1 MAKGFILAAPSSGSG
16 KTSLTFGLLAA
27 LRDAGTAVQGF
38 KVGPDYIDPQYHAL
52 AAGRPCPNL
61 DPWAMTPARMKALLA
76 ASDADLC
83 VIEGVMGLFDGAQAG
98 GGSTADLARTLGLPV
113 VLVVDAKGMSG
124 SVAAL
129 VHGFSYFDPSIDI
142 AGVIL
147 NRVGSDRHET
157 MLREALHN
165 SGIPVLGS
173 LPRLS
178 ALRWPSRHLGLTL
191 PQELPDMGAQA
202 QHLAGLIAERFDLP
216 KLLSLARFIPGAE
229 PPQPRKAGFFPHT
242 AGTVALAWDDAFR
255 FAYPHWLTGQEAR
268 FSPLANQRVP
278 DTADFV
284 FLPGGYPELH
294 AATLSKADAFWDS
307 LRSAAARGAT
317 IYGEC
322 GGYMA
327 LGEAIT
333 VNGTRFPMAS
343 LLPVATH
350 YTTGSARTLGY
361 RSLTA
366 PEDFWAGTALKGH
379 EFHASSAECLAPPSL
394 FHAADSRQASLGL
407 HGHQIGN
414 ILGSYIHI
422 IDRDPTAQLP

>member
-27 LRDAGTAVQGF
+27 LRKAGTAVQGF
-38 KVGPDYIDPQYHAL
+38 KVGPDYIDPHYHAL

-61 DPWAMTPARMKALLA
+61 DPWAMTPERMKSLLT

-83 VIEGVMGLFDGAQAG
+83 VIEGVMGLFDGAQSG

-129 VHGFSYFDPSIDI
+129 VHGFSRFDPSIDV

-147 NRVGSDRHET
+147 NRVGSDRHES
-157 MLREALHN
+157 MLREALQD

-173 LPRLS
+173 LPRLPS
-178 ALRWPSRHLGLTL
+178 LSWPSRHLGLTL
-191 PQELPDMGAQA
+191 PQELPDMDAQA
-202 QHLAGLIAERFDLP
+202 RQLASVMAKRFDLSA
-216 KLLSLARFIPGAE
+216 LHALARALPAPAE
-229 PPQPRKAGFFPHT
+229 PESAAAFFPSS
-242 AGTVALAWDDAFR
+242 AGSIALASDDAFR
-255 FAYPHWLTGQEAR
+255 FAYPHWLTGREHR

-278 DTADFV
+278 DDADFV

-294 AATLSKADAFWDS
+294 AAKLSKADAFWDS
-307 LRSAAARGAT
+307 LRAAAARGVT

-322 GGYMA
+322 GGYMV
-327 LGEAIT
+327 LGEALT
-333 VNGTRFPMAS
+333 VNGTRFPMAG

-350 YTTGSARTLGY
+350 YTTGGARTLGY

-407 HGHQIGN
+407 HGHQISN

-422 IDRDPTAQLP
+422 IDREPTAPSP

>member
-27 LRDAGTAVQGF
+27 LRKAGTAVQGF
-38 KVGPDYIDPQYHAL
+38 KVGPDYIDPHYHAL

-61 DPWAMTPARMKALLA
+61 DPWAMTPERMKSLLT

-83 VIEGVMGLFDGAQAG
+83 VIEGVMGLFDGAQSG

-129 VHGFSYFDPSIDI
+129 VHGFSRFDPSIDV

-147 NRVGSDRHET
+147 NRVGSDRHES
-157 MLREALHN
+157 MLREALQD

-173 LPRLS
+173 LPRLPS
-178 ALRWPSRHLGLTL
+178 LSWPSRHLGLTL
-191 PQELPDMGAQA
+191 PQELPDMDAQA
-202 QHLAGLIAERFDLP
+202 RQLASVMAKRFDLSA
-216 KLLSLARFIPGAE
+216 LHALARALPAPAE
-229 PPQPRKAGFFPHT
+229 PESAAAFFPSS
-242 AGTVALAWDDAFR
+242 AGSIALASDDAFR
-255 FAYPHWLTGQEAR
+255 FAYPHWLTGREHR

-278 DTADFV
+278 DDADFV

-294 AATLSKADAFWDS
+294 AAKLSKADAFWDS
-307 LRSAAARGAT
+307 LRAAAARGVT

-322 GGYMA
+322 GGYMV
-327 LGEAIT
+327 LGEALT
-333 VNGTRFPMAS
+333 VNGTRFPMAG

-350 YTTGSARTLGY
+350 YTTGGARTLGY

-407 HGHQIGN
+407 HGHQISN

>member
-27 LRDAGTAVQGF
+27 LRMAGTAVQGF
-38 KVGPDYIDPQYHAL
+38 KVGPDYIDPHYHAL

-61 DPWAMTPARMKALLA
+61 DPWAMTPERMKSLLT

-83 VIEGVMGLFDGAQAG
+83 VIEGVMGLFDGAQSG

-129 VHGFSYFDPSIDI
+129 VHGFSRFDPSIDV

-147 NRVGSDRHET
+147 NRVGSDRHES
-157 MLREALHN
+157 MLREALQD

-173 LPRLS
+173 LPRLPS
-178 ALRWPSRHLGLTL
+178 LSWPSRHLGLTL
-191 PQELPDMGAQA
+191 PQELPDMDAQA
-202 QHLAGLIAERFDLP
+202 RQLASVMAKRFDLSA
-216 KLLSLARFIPGAE
+216 LHALARALPAPAE
-229 PPQPRKAGFFPHT
+229 PESAAAFFPSS
-242 AGTVALAWDDAFR
+242 AGSIALASDDAFR
-255 FAYPHWLTGQEAR
+255 FAYPHWLTGREHR

-278 DTADFV
+278 DDADFV

-294 AATLSKADAFWDS
+294 AAKLSKADAFWDS
-307 LRSAAARGAT
+307 LRAAAARGVT

-322 GGYMA
+322 GGYMV
-327 LGEAIT
+327 LGEALT
-333 VNGTRFPMAS
+333 VNGTRFPMAG

-350 YTTGSARTLGY
+350 YTTGGARTLGY

-407 HGHQIGN
+407 HGHQISN

-422 IDRDPTAQLP
+422 IDREPTAPLP

>member
-27 LRDAGTAVQGF
+27 LRMAGTAVQGF
-38 KVGPDYIDPQYHAL
+38 KVGPDYIDPHYHAL

-61 DPWAMTPARMKALLA
+61 DPWAMTPERMKSLLT

-83 VIEGVMGLFDGAQAG
+83 VIEGVMGLFDGAQSG

-129 VHGFSYFDPSIDI
+129 VHGFSRFDPSIDV

-147 NRVGSDRHET
+147 NRVGSDRHES
-157 MLREALHN
+157 MLREALQD

-173 LPRLS
+173 LPRLPS
-178 ALRWPSRHLGLTL
+178 LSWPSRHLGLTL
-191 PQELPDMGAQA
+191 PQELPDMDAQA
-202 QHLAGLIAERFDLP
+202 RQLASVMAKRFDLSA
-216 KLLSLARFIPGAE
+216 LHALARALPAPAE
-229 PPQPRKAGFFPHT
+229 PESATAFFPSS
-242 AGTVALAWDDAFR
+242 AGSIALASDDAFR
-255 FAYPHWLTGQEAR
+255 FAYPHWLTGREHR

-278 DTADFV
+278 DDADFV

-294 AATLSKADAFWDS
+294 AAKLSKADAFWDS
-307 LRSAAARGAT
+307 LRAAAARGVT

-322 GGYMA
+322 GGYMV
-327 LGEAIT
+327 LGEALT
-333 VNGTRFPMAS
+333 VNGTRFPMAG

-350 YTTGSARTLGY
+350 YTTGGARTLGY

-407 HGHQIGN
+407 HGHQISN

-422 IDRDPTAQLP
+422 IDREPTAPLP

>member
-27 LRDAGTAVQGF
+27 LRMAGTAVQGF
-38 KVGPDYIDPQYHAL
+38 KVGPDYIDPHYHAL

-61 DPWAMTPARMKALLA
+61 DPWAMTPERMKSLLT

-83 VIEGVMGLFDGAQAG
+83 VIEGVMGLFDGAQSG
-98 GGSTADLARTLGLPV
+98 GGSSADLARTLGLPV

-129 VHGFSYFDPSIDI
+129 VHGFSRFDPSIDV

-147 NRVGSDRHET
+147 NRVGSDRHES
-157 MLREALHN
+157 MLREALQD

-173 LPRLS
+173 LPRLPS
-178 ALRWPSRHLGLTL
+178 LSWPSRHLGLTL
-191 PQELPDMGAQA
+191 PQELPDMDAQA
-202 QHLAGLIAERFDLP
+202 RQLASVMAKRFDLSA
-216 KLLSLARFIPGAE
+216 LHALARALPAPAE
-229 PPQPRKAGFFPHT
+229 PESAAAFFPSS
-242 AGTVALAWDDAFR
+242 AGSIALASDDAFR
-255 FAYPHWLTGQEAR
+255 FAYPHWLTGREHR

-278 DTADFV
+278 DDADFV

-294 AATLSKADAFWDS
+294 AAKLSKADAFWDS
-307 LRSAAARGAT
+307 LRAAAARGVT

-322 GGYMA
+322 GGYMV
-327 LGEAIT
+327 LGEALT
-333 VNGTRFPMAS
+333 VNGTRFPMAG

-350 YTTGSARTLGY
+350 YTTGGARTLGY

-407 HGHQIGN
+407 HGHQISN

-422 IDRDPTAQLP
+422 IDREPTAPLP

>member
-27 LRDAGTAVQGF
+27 LRKAGTAVQGF
-38 KVGPDYIDPQYHAL
+38 KVGPDYIDPHYHAL

-61 DPWAMTPARMKALLA
+61 DPWAMTPERMKSLLT

-83 VIEGVMGLFDGAQAG
+83 VIEGVMGLFDGAQSG

-129 VHGFSYFDPSIDI
+129 VHGFSRFDPSIDV

-147 NRVGSDRHET
+147 NRVGSDRHES
-157 MLREALHN
+157 MLREALQD

-173 LPRLS
+173 LPRLPS
-178 ALRWPSRHLGLTL
+178 LSWPSRHLGLTL
-191 PQELPDMGAQA
+191 PQELPDMDAQA
-202 QHLAGLIAERFDLP
+202 RQLASVMAKQFDLSA
-216 KLLSLARFIPGAE
+216 LHALARALPAPAE
-229 PPQPRKAGFFPHT
+229 PESAAAFFPSS
-242 AGTVALAWDDAFR
+242 AGSIALASDDAFR
-255 FAYPHWLTGQEAR
+255 FAYPHWLTGREHR
-268 FSPLANQRVP
+268 FSPLANQRVS
-278 DTADFV
+278 DDADFV

-294 AATLSKADAFWDS
+294 AAKLSKADAFWDS
-307 LRSAAARGAT
+307 LRAAAARGVT

-322 GGYMA
+322 GGYMV
-327 LGEAIT
+327 LGEALT
-333 VNGTRFPMAS
+333 VNGTRFPMAG

-350 YTTGSARTLGY
+350 YTTGGARTLGY

-407 HGHQIGN
+407 HGHQISN

-422 IDRDPTAQLP
+422 IDREPTAPLP

>member
-27 LRDAGTAVQGF
+27 LRMAGTAVQGF
-38 KVGPDYIDPQYHAL
+38 KVGPDYIDPHYHAL

-61 DPWAMTPARMKALLA
+61 DPWAMTPERMKSLLT

-83 VIEGVMGLFDGAQAG
+83 VIEGVMGLFDGAQSG
-98 GGSTADLARTLGLPV
+98 GGSSADLARTLGLPV

-129 VHGFSYFDPSIDI
+129 VHGFSRFDPSIDV

-147 NRVGSDRHET
+147 NRVGSDRHES
-157 MLREALHN
+157 MLREALQD

-173 LPRLS
+173 LPRLPS
-178 ALRWPSRHLGLTL
+178 LSWPSRHLGLTL
-191 PQELPDMGAQA
+191 PQELPDMDAQA
-202 QHLAGLIAERFDLP
+202 RQLASVMAKRFDLSA
-216 KLLSLARFIPGAE
+216 LHALARALPAPAE
-229 PPQPRKAGFFPHT
+229 PESAAAFFPSS
-242 AGTVALAWDDAFR
+242 AGSIALASDDAFR
-255 FAYPHWLTGQEAR
+255 FAYPHWLTGREHR

-278 DTADFV
+278 DDADFV

-294 AATLSKADAFWDS
+294 AAKLSKADAFWDS
-307 LRSAAARGAT
+307 LRAAAARGVT

-322 GGYMA
+322 GGYMV
-327 LGEAIT
+327 LGEALT
-333 VNGTRFPMAS
+333 VNGTRFPMAG

-350 YTTGSARTLGY
+350 YTTGGARTLGY

-407 HGHQIGN
+407 HGHQISN

-422 IDRDPTAQLP
+422 IDREPTAPSP

>member
-27 LRDAGTAVQGF
+27 LRMAGTAVQGF
-38 KVGPDYIDPQYHAL
+38 KVGPDYIDPHYHAL

-61 DPWAMTPARMKALLA
+61 DPWAMTPERMKSLLT

-83 VIEGVMGLFDGAQAG
+83 VIEGVMGLFDGAQSG

-129 VHGFSYFDPSIDI
+129 VHGFSRFDPSIDV

-147 NRVGSDRHET
+147 NRVGSDRHES
-157 MLREALHN
+157 MLREALQD

-173 LPRLS
+173 LPRLPS
-178 ALRWPSRHLGLTL
+178 LSWPSRHLGLTL
-191 PQELPDMGAQA
+191 PQELPDMDAQA
-202 QHLAGLIAERFDLP
+202 RQLASVMAKRFDLSA
-216 KLLSLARFIPGAE
+216 LHALARALPAPGE
-229 PPQPRKAGFFPHT
+229 PESAAAFFPSS
-242 AGTVALAWDDAFR
+242 AGSIALASDDAFR
-255 FAYPHWLTGQEAR
+255 FAYPHWLTGRERR

-278 DTADFV
+278 DDADFV

-294 AATLSKADAFWDS
+294 AAKLSKADAFWDS
-307 LRSAAARGAT
+307 LRAAAARGVT

-322 GGYMA
+322 GGYMV
-327 LGEAIT
+327 LGEALT
-333 VNGTRFPMAS
+333 VNGTRFPMAG

-350 YTTGSARTLGY
+350 YTTGGARTLGY

-407 HGHQIGN
+407 HGHQISN

-422 IDRDPTAQLP
+422 IDREPTAPLP

>member
-27 LRDAGTAVQGF
+27 LRMAGTAVQGF
-38 KVGPDYIDPQYHAL
+38 KVGPDYIDPHYHAL

-61 DPWAMTPARMKALLA
+61 DPWAMTPERMKSLLT

-83 VIEGVMGLFDGAQAG
+83 VIEGVMGLFDGAQSG

-129 VHGFSYFDPSIDI
+129 VHGFSRFDPSIDV

-147 NRVGSDRHET
+147 NRVGSDRHES
-157 MLREALHN
+157 MLREALQD

-173 LPRLS
+173 LPRLPS
-178 ALRWPSRHLGLTL
+178 LSWPSRHLGLTL
-191 PQELPDMGAQA
+191 PQELPDMDAQA
-202 QHLAGLIAERFDLP
+202 RQLASVMAKRFDLSA
-216 KLLSLARFIPGAE
+216 LHALARALPAPGE
-229 PPQPRKAGFFPHT
+229 PESAAAFFPSS
-242 AGTVALAWDDAFR
+242 AGSIALASDDAFR
-255 FAYPHWLTGQEAR
+255 FAYPHWLTGREHR

-278 DTADFV
+278 DDADFV

-294 AATLSKADAFWDS
+294 AAKLSKADAFWDS
-307 LRSAAARGAT
+307 LRAAAARGVT

-322 GGYMA
+322 GGYMV
-327 LGEAIT
+327 LGEALT
-333 VNGTRFPMAS
+333 VNSTRFPMAG
-343 LLPVATH
+343 LLPVVTH
-350 YTTGSARTLGY
+350 YTTGGARTLGY

-407 HGHQIGN
+407 HGHQISN

-422 IDRDPTAQLP
+422 IDREPTAPLP

>member
-27 LRDAGTAVQGF
+27 LRKAGTAVQGF
-38 KVGPDYIDPQYHAL
+38 KVGPDYIDPHYHAL

-61 DPWAMTPARMKALLA
+61 DPWAMTPERMKSLLT

-83 VIEGVMGLFDGAQAG
+83 VIEGVMGLFDGAQSG

-129 VHGFSYFDPSIDI
+129 VHGFSRFDPSIDV

-147 NRVGSDRHET
+147 NRVGSDRHES
-157 MLREALHN
+157 MLREALQD

-173 LPRLS
+173 LPRLPS
-178 ALRWPSRHLGLTL
+178 LSWPSRHLGLTL
-191 PQELPDMGAQA
+191 PQELPDMDAQA
-202 QHLAGLIAERFDLP
+202 RQLASVMAKQFDLSA
-216 KLLSLARFIPGAE
+216 LHALARALPAPGE
-229 PPQPRKAGFFPHT
+229 PESAAAFFPSS
-242 AGTVALAWDDAFR
+242 AGSIALASDDAFR
-255 FAYPHWLTGQEAR
+255 FAYPHWLTGREHR

-278 DTADFV
+278 DDADFV

-294 AATLSKADAFWDS
+294 AAKLSKADAFWDS
-307 LRSAAARGAT
+307 LRAAAARGVT

-322 GGYMA
+322 GGYMV
-327 LGEAIT
+327 LGEALT
-333 VNGTRFPMAS
+333 VNGTRFPMAG

-350 YTTGSARTLGY
+350 YTTGGARTLGY

-407 HGHQIGN
+407 HGHQISN

-422 IDRDPTAQLP
+422 IDREPTAPLP

>member
-27 LRDAGTAVQGF
+27 LRMAGTAVQGF
-38 KVGPDYIDPQYHAL
+38 KVGPDYIDPHYHAL

-61 DPWAMTPARMKALLA
+61 DPWAMTPERMKSLLT

-83 VIEGVMGLFDGAQAG
+83 VIEGVMGLFDGAQSG

-129 VHGFSYFDPSIDI
+129 VHGFSRFDPSIDV
-142 AGVIL
+142 AGIIL
-147 NRVGSDRHET
+147 NRVGSDRHES
-157 MLREALHN
+157 MLREALQD

-173 LPRLS
+173 LPRLPS
-178 ALRWPSRHLGLTL
+178 LSWPSRHLGLTL
-191 PQELPDMGAQA
+191 PQELPDMDAQA
-202 QHLAGLIAERFDLP
+202 RQLASVMAKRFDLSA
-216 KLLSLARFIPGAE
+216 LHALARALPAPGE
-229 PPQPRKAGFFPHT
+229 PESAAAFFPSS
-242 AGTVALAWDDAFR
+242 AGSIALASDEGFR
-255 FAYPHWLTGQEAR
+255 FAYPHWLTGREHR

-278 DTADFV
+278 DDADFV

-294 AATLSKADAFWDS
+294 AAKLSKADAFWDS
-307 LRSAAARGAT
+307 LRAAAARGVT

-322 GGYMA
+322 GGYMV
-327 LGEAIT
+327 LGEALT
-333 VNGTRFPMAS
+333 VNGTRFPMAG

-350 YTTGSARTLGY
+350 YTTGGARTLGY

-407 HGHQIGN
+407 HGHQISN
-414 ILGSYIHI
+414 ILGSYIHN
-422 IDRDPTAQLP
+422 IDREPTAPLP

>member
-27 LRDAGTAVQGF
+27 LRMAGTAVQGF
-38 KVGPDYIDPQYHAL
+38 KVGPDYIDPHYHAL

-61 DPWAMTPARMKALLA
+61 DPWAMTPERMKSLLT

-83 VIEGVMGLFDGAQAG
+83 VIEGVMGLFDGAQSG

-129 VHGFSYFDPSIDI
+129 VHGFSRFDPSIDV

-147 NRVGSDRHET
+147 NRVGSDRHES
-157 MLREALHN
+157 MLREALQD

-173 LPRLS
+173 LPRLPS
-178 ALRWPSRHLGLTL
+178 LSWPSRHLGLTL
-191 PQELPDMGAQA
+191 PQELPDMDAQA
-202 QHLAGLIAERFDLP
+202 RQLASVMAKRFDLSA
-216 KLLSLARFIPGAE
+216 LHALARALPAPAE
-229 PPQPRKAGFFPHT
+229 PESAAAFFPSS
-242 AGTVALAWDDAFR
+242 AGSIVLASDDVFR
-255 FAYPHWLTGQEAR
+255 FAYPHWLTGREHR

-278 DTADFV
+278 DDADFV

-294 AATLSKADAFWDS
+294 AAKLSKADAFWDS
-307 LRSAAARGAT
+307 LRAAAARGVT

-322 GGYMA
+322 GGYMV
-327 LGEAIT
+327 LGEALT
-333 VNGTRFPMAS
+333 VNGTRFPMAG

-350 YTTGSARTLGY
+350 YTTGGARTLGY

-407 HGHQIGN
+407 HGHQISN

-422 IDRDPTAQLP
+422 IDREPTAPLP

>member
-27 LRDAGTAVQGF
+27 LRMAGTAVQGF
-38 KVGPDYIDPQYHAL
+38 KVGPDYIDPHYHAL

-61 DPWAMTPARMKALLA
+61 DPWAMTPERMKSLLT

-83 VIEGVMGLFDGAQAG
+83 VIEGVMGLFDGAQSG

-129 VHGFSYFDPSIDI
+129 VHGFSRFDPSIDV

-147 NRVGSDRHET
+147 NRVGSDRHES
-157 MLREALHN
+157 MLREALQD

-173 LPRLS
+173 LPRLPS
-178 ALRWPSRHLGLTL
+178 LSWPSRHLGLTL
-191 PQELPDMGAQA
+191 PQELPDMDAQA
-202 QHLAGLIAERFDLP
+202 RQLASVMAKRFDLSA
-216 KLLSLARFIPGAE
+216 LHALARALPAPGE
-229 PPQPRKAGFFPHT
+229 PESAAAFFPSS
-242 AGTVALAWDDAFR
+242 AGSIALASDDAFR
-255 FAYPHWLTGQEAR
+255 FAYPHWLTGREHR

-278 DTADFV
+278 DDADFV

-294 AATLSKADAFWDS
+294 AAKLSKADAFWDS
-307 LRSAAARGAT
+307 LRAAAARGVT

-322 GGYMA
+322 GGYMV
-327 LGEAIT
+327 LGEALT
-333 VNGTRFPMAS
+333 VNGTRFPMAG

-350 YTTGSARTLGY
+350 YTTGGARTLGY

-407 HGHQIGN
+407 HGHQISN

-422 IDRDPTAQLP
+422 IDREPTAPLP

>member
-27 LRDAGTAVQGF
+27 LRMAGTAVQGF
-38 KVGPDYIDPQYHAL
+38 KVGPDYIDPHYHAL

-61 DPWAMTPARMKALLA
+61 DPWAMTPERMKSLLT

-83 VIEGVMGLFDGAQAG
+83 VIEGVMGLFDGAQSG

-129 VHGFSYFDPSIDI
+129 VHGFSRFDPSIDV

-147 NRVGSDRHET
+147 NRVGSDRHES
-157 MLREALHN
+157 MLREALQD

-173 LPRLS
+173 LPRLPS
-178 ALRWPSRHLGLTL
+178 LSWPSRHLGLTL
-191 PQELPDMGAQA
+191 PQELPDMDAQA
-202 QHLAGLIAERFDLP
+202 RQLASVMAKRFDLSA
-216 KLLSLARFIPGAE
+216 LHALARALPAPAE
-229 PPQPRKAGFFPHT
+229 PESATAFFPSS
-242 AGTVALAWDDAFR
+242 AGSIALASDDAFR
-255 FAYPHWLTGQEAR
+255 FAYPHWLTGREHR

-278 DTADFV
+278 DDADFV

-294 AATLSKADAFWDS
+294 AAKLSKADAFWDS
-307 LRSAAARGAT
+307 LRAAAARGVT

-322 GGYMA
+322 GGYMV
-327 LGEAIT
+327 LGEALT
-333 VNGTRFPMAS
+333 VNGTRFPMAG

-350 YTTGSARTLGY
+350 YTTGGARTLGY

>member
-27 LRDAGTAVQGF
+27 LRKAGTAVQGF
-38 KVGPDYIDPQYHAL
+38 KVGPDYIDPHYHAL

-61 DPWAMTPARMKALLA
+61 DPWAMTPERMKSLLT

-83 VIEGVMGLFDGAQAG
+83 VIEGVMGLFDGAQSG

-129 VHGFSYFDPSIDI
+129 VHGFSRFDPSIDI

-147 NRVGSDRHET
+147 NRVGSDRHES
-157 MLREALHN
+157 MLREALQD

-173 LPRLS
+173 LPRLPS
-178 ALRWPSRHLGLTL
+178 LSWPSRHLGLTL
-191 PQELPDMGAQA
+191 PQELPDMDAQA
-202 QHLAGLIAERFDLP
+202 RQLASVMAKRFDLSA
-216 KLLSLARFIPGAE
+216 LHALARALPAPGE
-229 PPQPRKAGFFPHT
+229 PESAAAFFPSS
-242 AGTVALAWDDAFR
+242 AGSIALASDDAFR
-255 FAYPHWLTGQEAR
+255 FAYPHWLTGREHR

-278 DTADFV
+278 DDADFV

-294 AATLSKADAFWDS
+294 AAKLSKADAFWDS
-307 LRSAAARGAT
+307 LRAAAARGVT

-322 GGYMA
+322 GGYMV
-327 LGEAIT
+327 LGEALT
-333 VNGTRFPMAS
+333 VNSTRFPMAG

-350 YTTGSARTLGY
+350 YTTGGARTLGY

>member
-27 LRDAGTAVQGF
+27 LRKAGTAVQGF
-38 KVGPDYIDPQYHAL
+38 KVGPDYIDPHYHAL

-61 DPWAMTPARMKALLA
+61 DPWAMTPERMKSLLT

-83 VIEGVMGLFDGAQAG
+83 VIEGVMGLFDGAQSG

-129 VHGFSYFDPSIDI
+129 VHGFSRFDPSIDV

-147 NRVGSDRHET
+147 NRVGSDRHES
-157 MLREALHN
+157 MLREALQDG
-165 SGIPVLGS
+165 GIPVLGS
-173 LPRLS
+173 LPRLPS
-178 ALRWPSRHLGLTL
+178 LSWPSRHLGLTL
-191 PQELPDMGAQA
+191 PQELPDMDAQA
-202 QHLAGLIAERFDLP
+202 RQLASVMAKRFDLSA
-216 KLLSLARFIPGAE
+216 LHALARALPAPGE
-229 PPQPRKAGFFPHT
+229 PESAAAFFPSS
-242 AGTVALAWDDAFR
+242 AGSIALASDDAFR
-255 FAYPHWLTGQEAR
+255 FAYPHWLTGRERR

-278 DTADFV
+278 DDADFV

-294 AATLSKADAFWDS
+294 AAKLSKADAFWDS
-307 LRSAAARGAT
+307 LRAAAARGVT

-322 GGYMA
+322 GGYMV
-327 LGEAIT
+327 LGEALT
-333 VNGTRFPMAS
+333 VNGTRFPMAG

-350 YTTGSARTLGY
+350 YTTGGARTLGY

-407 HGHQIGN
+407 HGHQISN

-422 IDRDPTAQLP
+422 IDREPTAPLP

>member
-27 LRDAGTAVQGF
+27 LRKAGTAVQGF
-38 KVGPDYIDPQYHAL
+38 KVGPDYIDPHYHAL

-61 DPWAMTPARMKALLA
+61 DPWAMTPERMKSLLT

-83 VIEGVMGLFDGAQAG
+83 VIEGVMGLFDGAQSG

-129 VHGFSYFDPSIDI
+129 VHGFSRFDPSIDV

-147 NRVGSDRHET
+147 NRVGSDRHES
-157 MLREALHN
+157 MLREALQD

-173 LPRLS
+173 LPRLPS
-178 ALRWPSRHLGLTL
+178 LSWPSRHLGLTL
-191 PQELPDMGAQA
+191 PQELPDMDAQA
-202 QHLAGLIAERFDLP
+202 RQLASVMAKQFDLSA
-216 KLLSLARFIPGAE
+216 LHALARALPAPAE
-229 PPQPRKAGFFPHT
+229 PESAAAFFPSS
-242 AGTVALAWDDAFR
+242 AGSIALASDDAFR
-255 FAYPHWLTGQEAR
+255 FAYPHWLTGREHR

-278 DTADFV
+278 DDADFV

-294 AATLSKADAFWDS
+294 AAKLSKADAFWDS
-307 LRSAAARGAT
+307 LRAAAARGVT

-322 GGYMA
+322 GGYMV
-327 LGEAIT
+327 LGEALT
-333 VNGTRFPMAS
+333 VNGTRFPMAG

-350 YTTGSARTLGY
+350 YTTGGARTLGY

-407 HGHQIGN
+407 HGHQISN

-422 IDRDPTAQLP
+422 IDREPTAPLP

>member
-27 LRDAGTAVQGF
+27 LRKAGTAVQGF
-38 KVGPDYIDPQYHAL
+38 KVGPDYIDPHYHAL

-61 DPWAMTPARMKALLA
+61 DPWAMTPERMKSLLT

-83 VIEGVMGLFDGAQAG
+83 VIEGVMGLFDGAQSG

-129 VHGFSYFDPSIDI
+129 VHGFSRFDPSIDV

-147 NRVGSDRHET
+147 NRVGSDRHES
-157 MLREALHN
+157 MLREALQD

-173 LPRLS
+173 LPRLPS
-178 ALRWPSRHLGLTL
+178 LSWPSRHLGLTL
-191 PQELPDMGAQA
+191 PQELPDMDAQA
-202 QHLAGLIAERFDLP
+202 RQLASVMAKRFDLSA
-216 KLLSLARFIPGAE
+216 LHALARALPAPGE
-229 PPQPRKAGFFPHT
+229 PESAAAFFPSS
-242 AGTVALAWDDAFR
+242 AGSIALASDDAFR
-255 FAYPHWLTGQEAR
+255 FAYPHWLTGREHR

-278 DTADFV
+278 DDADFV

-294 AATLSKADAFWDS
+294 AAKLSKADAFWDS
-307 LRSAAARGAT
+307 LRAAAARGVT

-322 GGYMA
+322 GGYMV
-327 LGEAIT
+327 LGEALT
-333 VNGTRFPMAS
+333 VNGTRFPMAG

-350 YTTGSARTLGY
+350 YTTGGARTLGY

-407 HGHQIGN
+407 HGHQISN

-422 IDRDPTAQLP
+422 IDREPTAPLP

>member
-27 LRDAGTAVQGF
+27 LRMAGTAVQGF
-38 KVGPDYIDPQYHAL
+38 KVGPDYIDPHYHAL

-61 DPWAMTPARMKALLA
+61 DPWAMTPERMKSLLT

-83 VIEGVMGLFDGAQAG
+83 VIEGVMGLFDGAQSG

-129 VHGFSYFDPSIDI
+129 VHGFSRFDPSIDV
-142 AGVIL
+142 AGIIL
-147 NRVGSDRHET
+147 NRVGSDRHES
-157 MLREALHN
+157 MLREALQD

-173 LPRLS
+173 LPRLPS
-178 ALRWPSRHLGLTL
+178 LSWPSRHLGLTL
-191 PQELPDMGAQA
+191 PQELPDMDAQA
-202 QHLAGLIAERFDLP
+202 RQLASVMAKRFDLSA
-216 KLLSLARFIPGAE
+216 LHALARALPAPGE
-229 PPQPRKAGFFPHT
+229 PESAAAFFPSS
-242 AGTVALAWDDAFR
+242 AGSIALASDDAFR
-255 FAYPHWLTGQEAR
+255 FAYPHWLTGREHR

-278 DTADFV
+278 DDADFV

-294 AATLSKADAFWDS
+294 AAKLSKADAFWDS
-307 LRSAAARGAT
+307 LRAAAARGVT

-322 GGYMA
+322 GGYMV
-327 LGEAIT
+327 LGEALT
-333 VNGTRFPMAS
+333 VNGTRFPMAG

-350 YTTGSARTLGY
+350 YTTGGARTLGY

-407 HGHQIGN
+407 HGHQISN
-414 ILGSYIHI
+414 ILGSYIHN
-422 IDRDPTAQLP
+422 IDREPTAPLP

>member
-27 LRDAGTAVQGF
+27 LRMAGTAVQGF
-38 KVGPDYIDPQYHAL
+38 KVGPDYIDPHYHAL

-61 DPWAMTPARMKALLA
+61 DPWAMTPERMKSLLT

-83 VIEGVMGLFDGAQAG
+83 VIEGVMGLFDGAQSG

-129 VHGFSYFDPSIDI
+129 VHGFSRFDPSIDV

-147 NRVGSDRHET
+147 NRVGSDRHES
-157 MLREALHN
+157 MLREALQD

-173 LPRLS
+173 LPRLPS
-178 ALRWPSRHLGLTL
+178 LSWPSRHLGLTL
-191 PQELPDMGAQA
+191 PQELPDMDAQA
-202 QHLAGLIAERFDLP
+202 RQLASVMAKRFDLSA
-216 KLLSLARFIPGAE
+216 LHALARALPAPGE
-229 PPQPRKAGFFPHT
+229 PESAAAFFPSS
-242 AGTVALAWDDAFR
+242 AGSIALASDDAFR
-255 FAYPHWLTGQEAR
+255 FAYPHWLTGCEHR

-278 DTADFV
+278 DDADFV

-294 AATLSKADAFWDS
+294 AAKLSKADAFWDS
-307 LRSAAARGAT
+307 LRAAAARGVT

-322 GGYMA
+322 GGYMV
-327 LGEAIT
+327 LGEALT
-333 VNGTRFPMAS
+333 VNGTRFPMAG

-350 YTTGSARTLGY
+350 YTTGGARTLGY

-407 HGHQIGN
+407 HGHQISN

-422 IDRDPTAQLP
+422 IDREPTAPLP